1 MNRIIHNTILT
12 VLDSKGEKSQ
22 NLLEPYLVNGRIK
35 IRLFWAVKQPQTFIL
50 RLITIL
56 SSFNTVKDPLS
67 LTVMHRGQTTES
79 WTTKQPFFKRTL
91 DSRGNPGPSCYLQLV
106 LGHV

>member
-1 MNRIIHNTILT
+1 MI
-12 VLDSKGEKSQ
+12 
-22 NLLEPYLVNGRIK
+22 YL
-35 IRLFWAVKQPQTFIL
+35 
-50 RLITIL
+50 
-56 SSFNTVKDPLS
+56 KDPLS